1 MYLNLHEGLD
11 LKDEDLTK
19 YDTLLVGFDE
29 KMVMLVGQIKLR
41 VVIEGKEVMVNF
53 TVLMSWLR
61 SASCPTRIGIFG

>member
-1 MYLNLHEGLD
+1 MYLNLHERLD

-29 KMVMLVGQIKLR
+29 KMMMLVGQIKLR

-53 TVLMSWLR
+53 IVLMSWLR